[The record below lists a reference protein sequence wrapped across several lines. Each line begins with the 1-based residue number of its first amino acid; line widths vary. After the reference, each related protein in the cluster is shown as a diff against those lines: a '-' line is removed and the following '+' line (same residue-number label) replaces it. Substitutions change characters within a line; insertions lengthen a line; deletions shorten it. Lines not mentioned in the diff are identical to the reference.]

1 MRCDQKQKYS
11 TNNGIY
17 VHRHTQTHT
26 LTYDIC
32 IYSLTD
38 TETKP
43 HNYAAKPAILRADSL
58 IVTTK

>member
-1 MRCDQKQKYS
+1 MGYMYIDTHKHIK
-11 TNNGIY
+11 
-17 VHRHTQTHT
+17 HT

-43 HNYAAKPAILRADSL
+43 HNYVAKPAILRADSL